1 MRNTILAKL
10 VATQDGV
17 YKNYVFQNL
26 DQADNSIFKYITVT
40 MCPNWQFNEDLKLG
54 DIGFVEYD
62 LVEAGEDYFE
72 RDTGEI
78 KQYSYST
85 NYFMNFIRK
94 KEEINQEYKF

>member
-1 MRNTILAKL
+1 
-10 VATQDGV
+10 
-17 YKNYVFQNL
+17 
-26 DQADNSIFKYITVT
+26 
-40 MCPNWQFNEDLKLG
+40 LKLG